1 MLLKELLQQPTISP
15 NLLFRDPFMEQ
26 NPEKLVQ
33 EVIGMANVEADGARY
48 IIFGVNVGSM
58 EGSGIVGI
66 AENAMADLKKAHR
79 LISALINP
87 LLQLAFIFDKIDG
100 KLVGALEINGCDAAP
115 YVVRRDFANKLA
127 VGQSWIREGRQLRAV
142 DPVELEQ
149 IKARVARKQTWA
161 VKIGFDDQP
170 DCELLESKIPDTS
183 NPPSIQA
190 KHQIKQTL
198 NWKEKVED
206 AFGTLN
212 TQIHRLIHVQE
223 HGIEAEFDPRGS
235 GTLIDLYGTIGT
247 EFTEADDYYFFEEKA
262 LKLNLTICNEGEDGL
277 EDVSIELAFPRIQDF
292 DVADRLY
299 TGPDDERT
307 QLEIEKADY
316 PDVQRVKH
324 ATVARASLGYLAPN
338 HPQQVFGS
346 ALRLAVGP
354 TMRGKK
360 VGIQYTLRAKNKQ
373 GLGRGR
379 LKIKFGEVSAN
390 SN

>member
-33 EVIGMANVEADGARY
+33 EVIGLANVEADGARY

-100 KLVGALEINGCDAAP
+100 KLVGALEIDGCDAAP
-115 YVVRRDFANKLA
+115 YVVRRDFAKKLA

-142 DPVELEQ
+142 DPVDLEQ

-183 NPPSIQA
+183 NPPSVQA

-198 NWKEKVED
+198 NWREKVED

-212 TQIHRLIHVQE
+212 TQIHRLMHVQE
-223 HGIEAEFDPRGS
+223 HGIEAEFDPRSS

-262 LKLNLTICNEGEDGL
+262 LKLNLTICNEDEDG
-277 EDVSIELAFPRIQDF
+277 
-292 DVADRLY
+292 LY

-324 ATVARASLGYLAPN
+324 GTIARVSLGYLAPN
-338 HPQQVFGS
+338 RPQQVFGS

-379 LKIKFGEVSAN
+379 LKIKFGEVSAY